1 MPKQFRLPMILVH
14 TPFLWVE
21 GLTLF
26 PWVFCKEA
34 HPPKW
39 LLNHERIHLCQQ
51 LELGIFLF
59 YFWYLTEYLIRLVQ
73 YRRRYLAY
81 RNISFER
88 EAYRNDRDLT
98 YLKTR
103 RIWSFLKYL

>member
-1 MPKQFRLPMILVH
+1 MIVVH

-21 GLTLF
+21 GLTFF

-34 HPPKW
+34 QPPKW
-39 LLNHERIHLCQQ
+39 LLNHERIHICQQ
-51 LELGIFLF
+51 IELGIILF
-59 YFWYLTEYLIRLVQ
+59 YFWYLTEYLIRLIQ

-88 EAYRNDRDLT
+88 EAYRNDKDLT
-98 YLKTR
+98 YLKSR
-103 RIWSFLKYL
+103 KIWSFLKYL

>member
-1 MPKQFRLPMILVH
+1 MPKHFRLPMILVH

-21 GLTLF
+21 GLTFF
-26 PWVFCKEA
+26 PWVFCREA
-34 HPPKW
+34 RPPQW
-39 LLNHERIHLCQQ
+39 LLNHERIHLRQQ

-59 YFWYLTEYLIRLVQ
+59 YAWYLLEFLVRLIQ

-88 EAYRNDRDLT
+88 EAYTNDKDLT

-103 RIWSFLKYL
+103 KIWAFWKYL

>member
-1 MPKQFRLPMILVH
+1 MIVVH
-14 TPFLWVE
+14 MPFLWVE

-34 HPPKW
+34 NPPKW
-39 LLNHERIHLCQQ
+39 LLNHERIHLYQQ

-59 YFWYLTEYLIRLVQ
+59 YIWYITEYLIRLVQ

-88 EAYRNDRDLT
+88 EAYRNDKDLT
-98 YLKTR
+98 YLKSR
-103 RIWSFLKYL
+103 KIWSFLKYL

>member
-1 MPKQFRLPMILVH
+1 MIVVH

-21 GLTLF
+21 GLTFF

-34 HPPKW
+34 KPPKW
-39 LLNHERIHLCQQ
+39 LLNHERIHICQQ
-51 LELGIFLF
+51 LELGIILF
-59 YFWYLTEYLIRLVQ
+59 YFWYLTEYLIRLIQ

-88 EAYRNDRDLT
+88 EAYRNDKDLT
-98 YLKTR
+98 YLKSR
-103 RIWSFLKYL
+103 KIWSFLKYL

>member
-1 MPKQFRLPMILVH
+1 MIVVH

-26 PWVFCKEA
+26 PWVFCKEPN
-34 HPPKW
+34 PPKW
-39 LLNHERIHLCQQ
+39 LLNHERIHICQQ
-51 LELGIFLF
+51 LELGIILF
-59 YFWYLTEYLIRLVQ
+59 YLWYVTEYLFRLIQ

-88 EAYRNDRDLT
+88 EAYRNDKDLT
-98 YLKTR
+98 YLKNR
-103 RIWSFLKYL
+103 KIWSFLKYL

>member
-1 MPKQFRLPMILVH
+1 MIVVH

-26 PWVFCKEA
+26 PWVFCKESN
-34 HPPKW
+34 PPKW
-39 LLNHERIHLCQQ
+39 LLNHERIHICQQ
-51 LELGIFLF
+51 IELGIFFF
-59 YFWYLTEYLIRLVQ
+59 YLWYVAEYLFRLIQ

-88 EAYRNDRDLT
+88 EAYRNDKDLT

-103 RIWSFLKYL
+103 KIWSFLKYL

>member
-1 MPKQFRLPMILVH
+1 MIVVH

-21 GLTLF
+21 GLTFF

-34 HPPKW
+34 KPPKW
-39 LLNHERIHLCQQ
+39 LLNHERIHICQQ
-51 LELGIFLF
+51 IELGIFLF
-59 YFWYLTEYLIRLVQ
+59 SFWYLTEYLIRLIQ

-88 EAYRNDRDLT
+88 EAYRNDKDLT
-98 YLKTR
+98 YLKSR
-103 RIWSFLKYL
+103 KIWSFLKYL